1 MPEESW
7 VHCRPRPGSAVPIDV
22 AFAETYGQAGD
33 APTLVVHSV
42 PESLPGYPSENLS
55 EQEG

>member
-42 PESLPGYPSENLS
+42 PESLSEYPSENLS